1 MLGGW
6 GMESENK
13 GQQEFVAER
22 LWRIWG
28 DTLLLVCCW
37 READDGRLATGPLEA
52 SWPWKDPVG
61 VMDMVSLVRGFSGR
75 LHALG
80 CGACGF

>member
-1 MLGGW
+1 
-6 GMESENK
+6 MESENK

-75 LHALG
+75 LRALG
-80 CGACGF
+80 CGARGF